1 MIGIR
6 SNDTAGEE
14 QGCFLDSPTSILT
27 DTLLLTS
34 EEAGGELPIDD
45 LVISIEDWR

>member
-1 MIGIR
+1 MTPR
-6 SNDTAGEE
+6 AK

-45 LVISIEDWR
+45 LVILIEDWR